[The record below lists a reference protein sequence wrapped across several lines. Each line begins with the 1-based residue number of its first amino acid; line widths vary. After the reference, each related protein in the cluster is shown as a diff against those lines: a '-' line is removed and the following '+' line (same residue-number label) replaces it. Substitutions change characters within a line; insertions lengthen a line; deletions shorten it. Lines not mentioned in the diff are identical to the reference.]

1 MKTFKRLLTMVLTV
15 ATIASPMTAFAKEN
29 DNVQSEE
36 QGAIVQTA
44 AIDASTRASL
54 GKVLAAGS
62 GTIYKSGT
70 ITVYLP
76 SGNWWA
82 DFVASVAYAS
92 SNGIVNCS
100 VKTPDG
106 KTINLGS
113 INGSGHSTDSHEET
127 YAPAGNY
134 TFYFTSTI
142 SEYNVVAYIYD

>member
-36 QGAIVQTA
+36 QGSIVQTA

-54 GKVLAAGS
+54 GKVLAT
-62 GTIYKSGT
+62 GTATIHGT
-70 ITVYLP
+70 GTLTINLP

-82 DFVASVAYAS
+82 DFVA
-92 SNGIVNCS
+92 GIGYTPQSGVVNCS
-100 VKTPDG
+100 VRTPDG
-106 KTINLGS
+106 KTFSLGS
-113 INGSGHSTDSHEET
+113 ISGTGSRTDSHEEA

-134 TFYFTSTI
+134 TFYFMSTI
-142 SEYNVVAYIYD
+142 PEYQVIAYIYD

>member
-1 MKTFKRLLTMVLTV
+1 MVLTV
-15 ATIASPMTAFAKEN
+15 STLVCPMSVFAKGN
-29 DNVQSEE
+29 DNVQPEE
-36 QGAIVQTA
+36 QGAIVETA
-44 AIDASTRASL
+44 SVDAATRASL

-62 GTIYKSGT
+62 GTIHGSGT

-92 SNGIVNCS
+92 SSGIVNCS
-100 VKTPDG
+100 VKTPDN

>member
-36 QGAIVQTA
+36 QGSIVQTA

-62 GTIYKSGT
+62 ATIHGSGT
-70 ITVYLP
+70 VTVNLR

-82 DFVASVAYAS
+82 DFAAGVSYAS
-92 SNGIVNCS
+92 GSAAISCS
-100 VKTPDG
+100 VRMPNGDTFNLGNMYGSGG
-106 KTINLGS
+106 KTG
-113 INGSGHSTDSHEET
+113 SHEVA

-134 TFYFTSTI
+134 TFYFSSTV
-142 SEYNVVAYIYD
+142 SEYHVVAYIYD